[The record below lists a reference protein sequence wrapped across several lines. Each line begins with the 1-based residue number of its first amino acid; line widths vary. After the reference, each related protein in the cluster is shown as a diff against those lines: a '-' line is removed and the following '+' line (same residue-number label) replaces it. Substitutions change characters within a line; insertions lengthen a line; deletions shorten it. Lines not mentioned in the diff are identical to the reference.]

1 LWPNE
6 NSTFKANVRLTLHNS
21 NKPKRSLF
29 VPNLR
34 TSVVL
39 FLLLAVQLSL
49 WTPGL
54 SYEQFL
60 TLSGYLAINFMSITM
75 LLATRPGWLESTLGG
90 LDRMYQLHKWTGI
103 LAVSFALAHWLI
115 EMADDALEA
124 LFGSDRSLKETHFSG
139 LLDSLQDGAE
149 DLGEPG
155 LYLLVFL
162 VVITLIRRVP
172 YGYWRYLHRVMPLI
186 YLALAAHAL
195 LLAPLLWWQQP
206 TGWLMAV
213 LIVGG
218 ATASLQSLTGKI
230 GRSRRYKGL
239 VQAVKKKSAN
249 ITEVVC
255 DMGQRW
261 PGHRAGQF
269 ALVTFDRTEGAHPF
283 SLSCADNA
291 TGQLSFHIK
300 ALGDYTRKIPQQLH
314 SGQAVS
320 LEGPYGRFDLDRGRK
335 SAQQIWV
342 AGGIGITPFLAA
354 LENRLMNS
362 EKRQPA
368 VTLHYCTAG
377 AVNDPIVTSLKQLT
391 EQLPEIS
398 LYIYDGLNGQRLTA
412 NQLHINGS
420 RVDVWFC
427 GPQGLAQALRSGLKQ
442 QSVSVRFHQELFEF
456 R

>member
-1 LWPNE
+1 
-6 NSTFKANVRLTLHNS
+6 
-21 NKPKRSLF
+21 LF

-39 FLLLAVQLSL
+39 FLLLAAQLSV
-49 WTPGL
+49 WTAGL
-54 SYEQFL
+54 SYELLL
-60 TLSGYLAINFMSITM
+60 TLSGYFAINFMSITM
-75 LLATRPGWLESTLGG
+75 LLATRPGWLESPLGG

-103 LAVSFALAHWLI
+103 MAVSFALAHWLI

-124 LFGSDRSLKETHFSG
+124 LFGSDRSLKEAHLSG

-162 VVITLIRRVP
+162 VVITLIRWVP
-172 YGYWRYLHRVMPLI
+172 FGYWRYLHRVMPLI

-206 TGWLMAV
+206 TGWLMAL

-230 GRSRRYKGL
+230 GRSHRYKGV
-239 VQAVKKKSAN
+239 VQDVKQTSAN

-255 DMGQRW
+255 DMGKRW
-261 PGHRAGQF
+261 PGHRAWQF
-269 ALVTFDRTEGAHPF
+269 ALVTFDRVEGAHPF
-283 SLSCADNA
+283 SLSYADNA
-291 TGQLSFHIK
+291 TGQLSLQIK

-314 SGQAVS
+314 SGQAVT

-335 SAQQIWV
+335 SAQQTWV

-354 LENRLMNS
+354 LDNRLINN
-362 EKRQPA
+362 EKRHPA

-377 AVNDPIVTSLKQLT
+377 AVNDPMVTRLQQLT
-391 EQLPEIS
+391 EQLPDIS
-398 LYIYDGLNGQRLTA
+398 LHIYDSLEGQRLTA
-412 NQLHINGS
+412 NQLQIHAPK
-420 RVDVWFC
+420 VDVWFC
-427 GPQGLAQALRSGLKQ
+427 GPQGLAKALRSGLKQ
-442 QSVSVRFHQELFEF
+442 QSVSVRFHQENFEF

>member
-1 LWPNE
+1 LWSNE
-6 NSTFKANVRLTLHNS
+6 NRTFKAGVRLTLHNS
-21 NKPKRSLF
+21 NKPERSLF

-39 FLLLAVQLSL
+39 FLLLAAQLSV
-49 WTPGL
+49 WTAGL
-54 SYEQFL
+54 SYELLL
-60 TLSGYLAINFMSITM
+60 TLSGYFAINFMSITM
-75 LLATRPGWLESTLGG
+75 LLATRPGWLESPLGG

-103 LAVSFALAHWLI
+103 MAVSFALAHWLI

-124 LFGSDRSLKETHFSG
+124 LFGSDRSLKEAHLSG

-162 VVITLIRRVP
+162 VVITLIRWVP
-172 YGYWRYLHRVMPLI
+172 FGYWRYLHRVMPLI

-206 TGWLMAV
+206 TGWLMAL

-230 GRSRRYKGL
+230 GRSHRYKGV
-239 VQAVKKKSAN
+239 VQDVKQTSAN

-255 DMGQRW
+255 DMGKRW
-261 PGHRAGQF
+261 PGHRAWQF
-269 ALVTFDRTEGAHPF
+269 ALVTFDRVEGVHPF
-283 SLSCADNA
+283 SLSYADNA
-291 TGQLSFHIK
+291 TGQLSLQIK

-314 SGQAVS
+314 SGQAVT

-335 SAQQIWV
+335 SAQQNWV

-354 LENRLMNS
+354 LDNRLINK
-362 EKRQPA
+362 EKKHPA

-377 AVNDPIVTSLKQLT
+377 AVNDPMLTRLQQLT
-391 EQLPEIS
+391 EQLPDIS
-398 LYIYDGLNGQRLTA
+398 LHIYDSLRGAAIDREPTADSCPHGGRLVLRAARPAKGAAKRTQA
-412 NQLHINGS
+412 TV
-420 RVDVWFC
+420 RV
-427 GPQGLAQALRSGLKQ
+427 GALSSGK
-442 QSVSVRFHQELFEF
+442 F
-456 R
+456 